1 MHIKTRYLSLIF
13 KLSIILIGSYGLYKS
28 CFFNSVSLEEH
39 FAYYTN
45 LSNLICIIYFIFYII
60 KCYLLKEESYNSCI
74 KGSVTLTIAITGIVY
89 NFLLRPFMHDV
100 EGVMDLHSLSNYIV
114 HIIMP
119 LIVILDWILFDEK
132 GKFKKYYIFIWLI
145 LPFLYF
151 IFICIRASLGKT
163 FTYASSRY
171 PYFFLDID
179 AYGVLQV
186 LLNVS
191 LAIIAVLT
199 LGYIFFK
206 VDNLLMIKKE
216 RRLKLCQN

>member
-1 MHIKTRYLSLIF
+1 MHIKNKYLSLIF
-13 KLSIILIGSYGLYKS
+13 KISIVLIGSYGLYKS
-28 CFFNSVSLEEH
+28 CFFNNVSLEEH

-45 LSNLICIIYFIFYII
+45 LSNLICIIYFICYIVKYYI
-60 KCYLLKEESYNSCI
+60 LKVKKYNSCI
-74 KGSVTLTIAITGIVY
+74 KGSITITIAITGIVY

-100 EGVMDLHSLSNYIV
+100 EGVMDLHSLSNYVV

-119 LIVILDWILFDEK
+119 LMVILDWILFDEK

-145 LPFLYF
+145 LPFIYF
-151 IFICIRASLGKT
+151 IFICIRATLGKT

-186 LLNVS
+186 LLNVL
-191 LAIIAVLT
+191 LAIIAVLI
-199 LGYIFFK
+199 LGYILFK
-206 VDNLLMIKKE
+206 IDNLLMIKKK
-216 RRLKLCQN
+216 RSLKL